1 MSYGEYSM
9 PAHKARGSGVSTFE
23 LAFLVVGG
31 LTLATQI
38 LQIVLRADLDPN
50 GTNASPAAAMVFA
63 ALYASI
69 AVLAVG
75 RRKAVI
81 ALARTSPLFVLLL
94 CFPLLS
100 WYWSFSRAQTL
111 SPAIAVIG
119 TGLVGL
125 YLTVRFDLRQIIVVL
140 GLVYALAG
148 IGSVLIAVLLPGIGV
163 MSSAAWAGAWN
174 GLYVHKN
181 SLGAGSAI
189 GTLVLIYA
197 ISLTRGPLKLFF
209 IAALLATLLALAESR
224 SATAVVNVAVLVF
237 VAGWSRM
244 AQKWPGTTIPLT
256 VAGMGLLALGILQFL
271 VSNGLDTLFELLGRN
286 ADISGRLPLWE
297 VTLEYVKTRPWLG
310 FGYEAFWSP
319 FSSQVEF
326 IETVIRYRPFYSH
339 SGVLET
345 LLNGGIVLLA
355 LVVTALLASLVRAF
369 ALLMRGERR
378 FYTSFPLV
386 FLVFF
391 IIANITESRIL
402 FRNDLIWT
410 VFMAVG
416 FMLAAQVRVKLGARS
431 RPLALNPAL
440 R

>member
-1 MSYGEYSM
+1 
-9 PAHKARGSGVSTFE
+9 
-23 LAFLVVGG
+23 
-31 LTLATQI
+31 
-38 LQIVLRADLDPN
+38 
-50 GTNASPAAAMVFA
+50 
-63 ALYASI
+63 
-69 AVLAVG
+69 
-75 RRKAVI
+75 
-81 ALARTSPLFVLLL
+81 
-94 CFPLLS
+94 
-100 WYWSFSRAQTL
+100 
-111 SPAIAVIG
+111 
-119 TGLVGL
+119 
-125 YLTVRFDLRQIIVVL
+125 
-140 GLVYALAG
+140 
-148 IGSVLIAVLLPGIGV
+148 
-163 MSSAAWAGAWN
+163 
-174 GLYVHKN
+174 
-181 SLGAGSAI
+181 
-189 GTLVLIYA
+189 
-197 ISLTRGPLKLFF
+197 
-209 IAALLATLLALAESR
+209 
-224 SATAVVNVAVLVF
+224 
-237 VAGWSRM
+237 M

-256 VAGMGLLALGILQFL
+256 VAEIGAPWRWAFSSSWSRT
-271 VSNGLDTLFELLGRN
+271 VSIPCSSSSAEMLTSRD
-286 ADISGRLPLWE
+286 DCPLWE

-391 IIANITESRIL
+391 IIANITDLRIL

-416 FMLAAQVRVKLGARS
+416 FMLASQVRVKLGARS

>member
-1 MSYGEYSM
+1 M
-9 PAHKARGSGVSTFE
+9 PAHPARGEGVSTFE
-23 LAFLVVGG
+23 LAFLVVCG
-31 LTLATQI
+31 LTLATQL

-50 GTNASPAAAMVFA
+50 GTNASPATAMVFA
-63 ALYASI
+63 ALYAAT

-75 RRKAVI
+75 RRKALL
-81 ALARTSPLFVLLL
+81 ALAKTSPVFVLLL

-100 WYWSFSRAQTL
+100 WYWSVNRGQTL
-111 SPAIAVIG
+111 TPAIAVIG
-119 TGLVGL
+119 TSLVGL
-125 YLTVRFDLRQIIVVL
+125 YLAARFDLRQFIVVL
-140 GLVYALAG
+140 GIVYALAG
-148 IGSVLIAVLLPGIGV
+148 IGSVLVAVLAPAIGV
-163 MSSAAWAGAWN
+163 MSTAAWAGAWN

-197 ISLTRGPLKLFF
+197 ISLTRGPLKVFF
-209 IAALLATLLALAESR
+209 IAGLLATLLALLQSR
-224 SATAVVNVAVLVF
+224 SATAVVNVAALFF

-256 VAGMGLLALGILQFL
+256 VAGLGLLALGILEFL
-271 VSNGLDTLFELLGRN
+271 VSNGLDSLFELLGRN

-297 VTLEYVKTRPWLG
+297 MTLQYVKTRPWLG

-326 IETVIRYRPFYSH
+326 IETVVRYRPFYSH

-345 LLNGGIVLLA
+345 LLNGGIVLLCIVLVA
-355 LVVTALLASLVRAF
+355 LVASFVRAF

-416 FMLAAQVRVKLGARS
+416 FMLADQVRVRIGARS
-431 RPLALNPAL
+431 RPLALNAAL